1 MASILLD
8 TSVAIPLRDGDPKV
22 WALAARLTVAPYI
35 SILTAAELEG
45 GVYAKPDFSDARRRA
60 LDALEGQLDVLPF
73 GPAELVAYRGI
84 LKACGH
90 ARAKLLDR
98 LIAAT
103 ALANGLALATRNPK
117 DFKDIPG
124 LTIEAW

>member
-1 MASILLD
+1 VASILLD
-8 TSVAIPLRDGDPKV
+8 TSVAIPLRDGDPEV
-22 WALAARLTVAPYI
+22 WTLAARLTVAPYI

-45 GVYAKPDFSDARRRA
+45 GVYTKSAFSDARRTA
-60 LDALEGQLDVLPF
+60 LDALDGQLDVLPF
-73 GPAELVAYRGI
+73 GPAELLAYRGI

-90 ARAKLLDR
+90 ARAKVLDR

-117 DFKDIPG
+117 DFKDIRG

>member
-1 MASILLD
+1 VGSILLD
-8 TSVAIPLRDGDPKV
+8 TSVAIPLRDGDPEV

-45 GVYAKPDFSDARRRA
+45 GVYTKSAYSDIRRRA
-60 LDALEGQLDVLPF
+60 LDALDGQLDILPF
-73 GPAELVAYRGI
+73 GPVELLAYRDI
-84 LKACGH
+84 LKVCGH
-90 ARAKLLDR
+90 SRTKVLDR

-103 ALANGLALATRNPK
+103 ALANSLALATRNPK

-124 LTIEAW
+124 LTIETW